1 VHLAFLCFTHLLSS
15 FRGRQLKLPRSH
27 CLKRWIHYTGCDNS
41 IVGAYKATMESEGG
55 QARTVGIAVIQEGNI
70 SADGQDVKV
79 SSWSRES
86 GSITALDQEG
96 NRIVRF
102 EILENG
108 DLTQDTP
115 AGKLT
120 FKRFDL

>member
-1 VHLAFLCFTHLLSS
+1 MPSMQS
-15 FRGRQLKLPRSH
+15 
-27 CLKRWIHYTGCDNS
+27 LKRIALAMSLTLIAGCDNS

-86 GSITALDQEG
+86 GSITAIDHEG

>member
-1 VHLAFLCFTHLLSS
+1 
-15 FRGRQLKLPRSH
+15 
-27 CLKRWIHYTGCDNS
+27 
-41 IVGAYKATMESEGG
+41 M
-55 QARTVGIAVIQEGNI
+55 
-70 SADGQDVKV
+70 